1 MVMRDR
7 RLEVPYENPED
18 AQAREDREL
27 GVNPM
32 LFGAARRLSR
42 QALREARDAKK
53 VTQKA
58 APAPQKPPANKPTPE
73 TSKNE
78 KTFNQAFSDARKS
91 GKSEFNWNGKKYT
104 TELRTKPAIAS
115 KSAGEYVA
123 PSPVESALTAG
134 IQGLEGGPSGM
145 SAEREMET
153 GRTIYF
159 GESPE
164 AVVEVAKGMRKGL
177 FGEEISQEDYDAMTR
192 RSKEATPFYGQ
203 FLKKGGQVKKT
214 KKYASGGTVSS
225 ASKRGD
231 GCAQRGKTKG
241 RMV

>member
-78 KTFNQAFSDARKS
+78 KTFNQAFADARKG
-91 GKSEFNWNGKKYT
+91 GKGDFIWNGKKYT

-115 KSAGEYVA
+115 KPAGEYVA
-123 PSPVESALTAG
+123 PSPVESAPAA
-134 IQGLEGGPSGM
+134 LEVGPSGM

-153 GRTIYF
+153 GRTTYF

-164 AVVEVAKGMRKGL
+164 AAVEVAKGMRKGL